1 MDIMEAIKF
10 VALYGLES
18 IVIAL
23 VGVTLIAGVYQLIRD
38 QVLAAREKT
47 RARRASST
55 ETAPEPVKRS

>member
-23 VGVTLIAGVYQLIRD
+23 VGVTLIAGTYQLIRD
-38 QVLAAREKT
+38 QILAAREKT
-47 RARRASST
+47 HSRRASP
-55 ETAPEPVKRS
+55 TAAATEPVKRS